1 MVRMIPMVVFGVF
14 LSLAS
19 VSRVAAAPPYVNDL
33 GYGMAAA
40 TTNLFY
46 LPAKMLYAFGGG
58 VVGTLAYGLTA
69 GNLDAAHNVW
79 SPSLGGTWVLSAEM
93 MAGKKAVLFSG
104 ETYERSSD

>member
-1 MVRMIPMVVFGVF
+1 MVRIVPTVVFAV
-14 LSLAS
+14 LVSLAP
-19 VSRVAAAPPYVNDL
+19 VSRAAAAPPYVSDL

-40 TTNLFY
+40 ATNLFY
-46 LPAKMLYAFGGG
+46 LPAKMLYALGGG

-93 MAGKKAVLFSG
+93 MAGKKSVLFSG